1 MASCASATPA
11 VPRSTTSAP
20 CMMPVFGP
28 LPWRPT
34 CSSPVATSALAR
46 WLASLPTWMAS
57 RLRASL
63 SRPRLRSRPTH
74 SPTRSTR
81 SRCARCP
88 TARSPARARF
98 PTALPRRAAR
108 AAPSSRIFPP
118 IWRLLTRAATRTHS
132 TSSSSATPCRSLPA
146 PSARIL
152 AVVPASVHFT
162 SPRVPRFA
170 PASSRPPA
178 RP

>member
-11 VPRSTTSAP
+11 APRSTTSAP
-20 CMMPVFGP
+20 CTMPAFGP
-28 LPWRPT
+28 SPWRPT
-34 CSSPVATSALAR
+34 CSSLVATSALAR
-46 WLASLPTWMAS
+46 WPASLPTWMAS

-63 SRPRLRSRPTH
+63 SRPWLRSRPTR
-74 SPTRSTR
+74 SPIRSTR

-108 AAPSSRIFPP
+108 AAPSSRISLP
-118 IWRLLTRAATRTHS
+118 IWRLLTRAATRTRS
-132 TSSSSATPCRSLPA
+132 TSSSSATPCRLSPA
-146 PSARIL
+146 PSARIPA
-152 AVVPASVHFT
+152 AVLASVRST
-162 SPRVPRFA
+162 SPRVPRSA